1 VATAPEGRATDR
13 PHPEA
18 VSSPPDEQGEQG
30 DDHRADGDAL
40 PEVCVVGVQTT
51 KRLADLCDVS
61 LDHACVHARH
71 HSARITHPHARVP
84 MRSPRLCPCACARAS
99 PLPVPTRGG
108 EGGAPACA
116 RARARDPQVLRVA
129 YGLLV
134 VIPLL
139 AQEGV
144 SPALLVVEV
153 RLPLVVGHAGEV
165 GGGGVAV
172 RGGSHDP
179 SMPRPCPIATPP
191 QGGSQVPRV
200 AYGLSIDTPEY
211 EVVLCAH
218 DYNNAPAQP
227 RT

>member
-1 VATAPEGRATDR
+1 MRVFMPVTIAHASRTPMPVCPCA
-13 PHPEA
+13 HP
-18 VSSPPDEQGEQG
+18 
-30 DDHRADGDAL
+30 
-40 PEVCVVGVQTT
+40 
-51 KRLADLCDVS
+51 
-61 LDHACVHARH
+61 AC
-71 HSARITHPHARVP
+71 ARVP
-84 MRSPRLCPCACARAS
+84 VPVPAPCPC
-99 PLPVPTRGG
+99 PPEGG

-218 DYNNAPAQP
+218 DYNNAPA
-227 RT
+227 

>member
-1 VATAPEGRATDR
+1 MPCPLVPVATSHVTASLRHPACPCHVGRPTMSATHPCCPSPCRVAP
-13 PHPEA
+13 
-18 VSSPPDEQGEQG
+18 
-30 DDHRADGDAL
+30 
-40 PEVCVVGVQTT
+40 
-51 KRLADLCDVS
+51 
-61 LDHACVHARH
+61 ARH
-71 HSARITHPHARVP
+71 RHPQSV
-84 MRSPRLCPCACARAS
+84 SPRL
-99 PLPVPTRGG
+99 
-108 EGGAPACA
+108 
-116 RARARDPQVLRVA
+116 RDTIQLLRVVWPPVSSHSPSSSYPVVSRPRHTLTVSPWLA
-129 YGLLV
+129 STHWWLV
-134 VIPLL
+134 RVVPVLL